1 MKTLE
6 KLLLFVVV
14 FLGLTALDI
23 AMISVYLNDLEF
35 WEWNKQFK
43 VLLIFGAFKNLVI
56 YLTAII
62 KK

>member
-1 MKTLE
+1 MKTVE
-6 KLLLFVVV
+6 KILLFVVI

-35 WEWNKQFK
+35 WEWNKNYK
-43 VLLIFGAFKNLVI
+43 ILLIFGNFKNLVI
-56 YLTAII
+56 FLTSIL